1 MKHNKSFIAAVFFSL
16 LSFTQVSAANSN
28 EVPTALPVELKYAG
42 NVKNLPLIQLDFSGT
57 REENEFYISITDESG
72 FVLYSDKVK
81 GEKFSKQFL
90 LNTEDLGFA
99 VLNFEIKSARSGKT
113 VVYKVSPREKIT
125 PQVSIVKL

>member
-1 MKHNKSFIAAVFFSL
+1 MKHNKSFIAIALFSL
-16 LSFTQVSAANSN
+16 LSFTQVSAAESI
-28 EVPTALPVELKYAG
+28 EVPATLPVELKYAG

-113 VVYKVSPREKIT
+113 VVYKVSPQERIT
-125 PQVSIVKL
+125 PQVSVVRL

>member
-1 MKHNKSFIAAVFFSL
+1 MKHNKSFIAIALFSL
-16 LSFTQVSAANSN
+16 LSFTQVSAAESI
-28 EVPTALPVELKYAG
+28 EVPATLPVELKYAG

-99 VLNFEIKSARSGKT
+99 VLNFEIKSARSGRT
-113 VVYKVSPREKIT
+113 VVYKVSPQERIT
-125 PQVSIVKL
+125 PQVSVVRL